1 MKRQCKK
8 FDSFP
13 VQRERWGMLAACT
26 ECGDR
31 KICLG
36 EAPEPDEPPK
46 KKPGRK
52 PGTVL
57 TVQQRK
63 NLSDGLKKAAAKRK
77 ATPLNPPAEPE
88 AETAAPTPM
97 PTTAPEPTSTTEQ
110 ELIPAVEPAQ
120 VAKRV
125 ERARHAR
132 ASGKRMQEARAENR
146 YEVDFNADPELLA
159 RLFQIADYERR
170 TPQDQLKI
178 MIRDFP
184 LPEARI

>member
-1 MKRQCKK
+1 MKRQCKR

-13 VQRERWGMLAACT
+13 VQRDRWGMLSACGD
-26 ECGDR
+26 CLDR

-63 NLSDGLKKAAAKRK
+63 NLSDGMKKAAVKRK
-77 ATPLNPPAEPE
+77 ATPLTPTEEPE
-88 AETAAPTPM
+88 AETAVPAPTPV
-97 PTTAPEPTSTTEQ
+97 PTAMTEQ

-125 ERARHAR
+125 ERAKHAR
-132 ASGKRMQEARAENR
+132 EAGKRMQEARAENR

-159 RLFQIADYERR
+159 RLFQIANYERR